1 MLKNKMKLVFEKGLG
16 ALMYFFEIENLAK
29 ERLGNDLG
37 ALLMSFLKE
46 DPEPWSWEISDPL
59 PSPWDALTHVDA
71 SDGID
76 LPLFAP

>member
-1 MLKNKMKLVFEKGLG
+1 MKLLFEKGFR

-46 DPEPWSWEISDPL
+46 DPKPWSWEFCTPQ

-71 SDGID
+71 SDGIE

>member
-1 MLKNKMKLVFEKGLG
+1 
-16 ALMYFFEIENLAK
+16 MYFFEIENLAK

-46 DPEPWSWEISDPL
+46 DPQPYWEFCIPQ
-59 PSPWDALTHVDA
+59 PSPWDALTQVDA
-71 SDGID
+71 SDGIE

>member
-1 MLKNKMKLVFEKGLG
+1 
-16 ALMYFFEIENLAK
+16 MYFFEIENLAK

-46 DPEPWSWEISDPL
+46 DPKPWSWEFCTPQ
-59 PSPWDALTHVDA
+59 PSPWDALIHVDA
-71 SDGID
+71 SDGIE